1 MTSRVIDLRLRK
13 IEKQQ
18 SVNRFDRMS
27 EDELNDDINQS
38 LVVVCEGYPSV
49 NAAAEAFRASPSLE
63 DHQLADQLDWY
74 IGYVAEERAAGRMN

>member
-18 SVNRFDRMS
+18 SDNRFDRMS
-27 EDELNDDINQS
+27 EAELDEQINEG
-38 LVVVCEGYPSV
+38 LAVVCFGYPSV

-63 DHQLADQLDWY
+63 DHHLAEQLEWY

>member
-13 IEKQQ
+13 IEKQRHA
-18 SVNRFDRMS
+18 NRFDRLS
-27 EDELNDDINQS
+27 EEELNDEINQG
-38 LVVVCEGYPSV
+38 LAVVCFGFPSV

-63 DHQLADQLDWY
+63 DHHLAEQLDWY

>member
-13 IEKQQ
+13 IEKQR
-18 SVNRFDRMS
+18 SANPFDRMS
-27 EDELNDDINQS
+27 ETELNDQIEQG
-38 LVVVCEGYPSV
+38 LATVCFGYPSV

-63 DHQLADQLDWY
+63 DHSLAEQLDWY